1 MANNNVLNDAEIER
15 LVELG
20 KTIKKLPKVLS
31 ELSRIQTAMGE
42 YLYIHDINFD
52 MAASHEY
59 KTALSDLATYIKGSL
74 DCNAN
79 GTGLPCRTDRLF
91 AVNMMDK
98 MLKLSGYAEEISTD
112 PLHVTGGE

>member
-1 MANNNVLNDAEIER
+1 MENNVLNDAQVER

-20 KTIKKLPKVLS
+20 KVIKKLPKVLS
-31 ELSRIQTAMGE
+31 ELSRIHTAMGE
-42 YLYIHDINFD
+42 YLSIHDINLD

-79 GTGLPCRTDRLF
+79 GSLPCRTDRLF

-98 MLKLSGYAEEISTD
+98 MLKLSGYEEISTD

>member
-1 MANNNVLNDAEIER
+1 MANNNTLTQDEQER

-20 KTIKKLPKVLS
+20 KVIKKLPNTLRQ
-31 ELSRIQTAMGE
+31 LNRIQTAMGE
-42 YLYIHDINFD
+42 YLYIHDQNFD

-79 GTGLPCRTDRLF
+79 GTGVPCRTDRLT
-91 AVNMMDK
+91 AVNMMTK
-98 MLKLSGYAEEISTD
+98 LLKLSGYEEIST
-112 PLHVTGGE
+112 

>member
-1 MANNNVLNDAEIER
+1 MENNVLNDAEIER

-79 GTGLPCRTDRLF
+79 GTGLPCRTDRLT
-91 AVNMMDK
+91 AVNMMTK
-98 MLKLSGYAEEISTD
+98 LLKLSGYEEISTD
-112 PLHVTGGE
+112 PLGITTGGE

>member
-1 MANNNVLNDAEIER
+1 MANNNVLSDAEIER

-20 KTIKKLPKVLS
+20 KLIKKLPKVLS
-31 ELSRIQTAMGE
+31 ELSRIHTAMGE
-42 YLYIHDINFD
+42 YLSIHDINLD

-79 GTGLPCRTDRLF
+79 GTGLPCRTDRQF
-91 AVNMMDK
+91 GVTMMAK
-98 MLKLSGYAEEISTD
+98 LLKLSGYEEIETD

>member
-1 MANNNVLNDAEIER
+1 MENNVLNDAEIER

-31 ELSRIQTAMGE
+31 ELSRIHRAMGE
-42 YLYIHDINFD
+42 YLGIHDINFEMD
-52 MAASHEY
+52 GSDQY

-98 MLKLSGYAEEISTD
+98 TLKLSGYEEISTD